1 VSVCVHISMKAACFG
16 DEKLSFI
23 RSFHS
28 STLFWRRALPKAE
41 HFYIPPCD
49 MMFEPNWTST
59 GCGPP
64 FMWCAEWKAGVG
76 IMRDEND
83 LPLDVWTS
91 FFSYA
96 RKFEVFTNTIL

>member
-1 VSVCVHISMKAACFG
+1 V
-16 DEKLSFI
+16 
-23 RSFHS
+23 
-28 STLFWRRALPKAE
+28 
-41 HFYIPPCD
+41 

-76 IMRDEND
+76 MMRNEND

-91 FFSYA
+91 FFHIRNY
-96 RKFEVFTNTIL
+96 EVFTNAIL